1 MTRAALDD
9 VIAEAR
15 WVVENP
21 SPRNVAD
28 LKAALAEWDG
38 AQADNE
44 LIPGRDDPDF
54 DQTPGVMPPVAP
66 CSTTPDGS

>member
-28 LKAALAEWDG
+28 LKAALESLDG
-38 AQADNE
+38 ARNDDE
-44 LIPGRDDPDF
+44 EIPGRDPLGAWDETPEVDPPSNPIN
-54 DQTPGVMPPVAP
+54 QTNEE
-66 CSTTPDGS
+66 